1 MREGEGQGQ
10 SSILLSFRQGPRA
23 EVWSQ
28 GWRAEVKTSP
38 ATSGVMEP
46 GSRSP
51 NPHEIKHQ
59 LDLGVTGRAEVT
71 SL

>member
-1 MREGEGQGQ
+1 
-10 SSILLSFRQGPRA
+10 
-23 EVWSQ
+23 
-28 GWRAEVKTSP
+28 
-38 ATSGVMEP
+38 MEP

-71 SL
+71 RELRVHIYLPFCVAPQTFCTFLQGCPSQ